1 MVEKRMKIF
10 DKYLDKGKLVH
21 QQYQKDGVRW
31 ILENEMRREKDT
43 LFGVRGGFIAD
54 EMGLGKTIMLI
65 GTMLANYVP
74 RTLVVV
80 PLALMDQWYDQI
92 LRTTGHRAILFH
104 GENKKRVSLDQL
116 ETSKVVITTYGAI
129 CVPRGEKSGCI
140 LHTVF
145 WGRVVFDEA
154 HHLRN
159 ANTNNY
165 YGASLLNAGIRW
177 LVSGTPIQNRREDMY
192 NLCRLLR
199 IPYKDPDSRLDILRN
214 FVLRRTKKEVGILLP
229 DVVEDMNVVSWNNER
244 EKKLAES
251 IHSKLSICRKED
263 KDTDKDK
270 KDKDT
275 ADKDKKD
282 EPNKE
287 NVLDFTPL
295 QAMLKARQCCILPRL
310 VQANPSV
317 SSSSKLDFV
326 VGEILRNKGN
336 GSGKLIFCHFRE
348 ELDEICKRLTASGLN
363 GVACIDSRTSDVR
376 RKQCLV
382 ENNEALVL
390 QIQTGCEGL
399 NLQEH
404 YSEIY
409 FVGPHWNPAIEDQAV
424 ARCHRFGQT
433 RVVYVRRFEM
443 ASFGNQD
450 INIERYVHNVQES
463 KRIMAQEYF
472 P

>member
-1 MVEKRMKIF
+1 
-10 DKYLDKGKLVH
+10 
-21 QQYQKDGVRW
+21 
-31 ILENEMRREKDT
+31 
-43 LFGVRGGFIAD
+43 
-54 EMGLGKTIMLI
+54 
-65 GTMLANYVP
+65 
-74 RTLVVV
+74 
-80 PLALMDQWYDQI
+80 
-92 LRTTGHRAILFH
+92 
-104 GENKKRVSLDQL
+104 
-116 ETSKVVITTYGAI
+116 
-129 CVPRGEKSGCI
+129 
-140 LHTVF
+140 
-145 WGRVVFDEA
+145 
-154 HHLRN
+154 
-159 ANTNNY
+159 
-165 YGASLLNAGIRW
+165 LNAGIRW

-192 NLCRLLR
+192 NLCRLIR

-229 DVVEDMNVVSWNNER
+229 EVVEGMNVVSWENER

-251 IHSKLSICRKED
+251 IHSKLSICRKQD
-263 KDTDKDK
+263 KDTD
-270 KDKDT
+270 
-275 ADKDKKD
+275 KD

>member
-1 MVEKRMKIF
+1 
-10 DKYLDKGKLVH
+10 
-21 QQYQKDGVRW
+21 
-31 ILENEMRREKDT
+31 
-43 LFGVRGGFIAD
+43 
-54 EMGLGKTIMLI
+54 
-65 GTMLANYVP
+65 
-74 RTLVVV
+74 
-80 PLALMDQWYDQI
+80 
-92 LRTTGHRAILFH
+92 
-104 GENKKRVSLDQL
+104 
-116 ETSKVVITTYGAI
+116 
-129 CVPRGEKSGCI
+129 
-140 LHTVF
+140 
-145 WGRVVFDEA
+145 
-154 HHLRN
+154 
-159 ANTNNY
+159 
-165 YGASLLNAGIRW
+165 
-177 LVSGTPIQNRREDMY
+177 
-192 NLCRLLR
+192 
-199 IPYKDPDSRLDILRN
+199 
-214 FVLRRTKKEVGILLP
+214 
-229 DVVEDMNVVSWNNER
+229 
-244 EKKLAES
+244 
-251 IHSKLSICRKED
+251 
-263 KDTDKDK
+263 
-270 KDKDT
+270 
-275 ADKDKKD
+275 
-282 EPNKE
+282 
-287 NVLDFTPL
+287 
-295 QAMLKARQCCILPRL
+295 MLKARQCCILPRL

-363 GVACIDSRTSDVR
+363 GVAFIDSRTSDVR

-409 FVGPHWNPAIEDQAV
+409 FVGPHWNPAIEDQAI

-443 ASFGNQD
+443 APFGNQD

>member
-1 MVEKRMKIF
+1 MSKKMVEKRMKIF
-10 DKYLDKGKLVH
+10 DTYLDKGKLVH

-31 ILENEMRREKDT
+31 ILENEMRREKEA

-65 GTMLANYVP
+65 GTMLAHYVP

-80 PLALMDQWYDQI
+80 PLPLMEQWYDQI
-92 LRTTGHRAILFH
+92 LRTTGHRAVLFH
-104 GENKKRVSLDQL
+104 GENKKRVSFDQL
-116 ETSKVVITTYGAI
+116 EKSKVVITTYGAI

-165 YGASLLNAGIRW
+165 YGASLLNSGIRW

-199 IPYKDPDSRLDILRN
+199 IPYKDPEDRINILRN
-214 FVLRRTKKEVGILLP
+214 FVLRRTKKQVGILLP
-229 DVVEDMNVVSWNNER
+229 EVVEGMNVVAWENER

-251 IHSKLSICRKED
+251 IHSKLSFCKKEDKED
-263 KDTDKDK
+263 KDKEDKEDKDK
-270 KDKDT
+270 E
-275 ADKDKKD
+275 
-282 EPNKE
+282 EPVKE

-336 GSGKLIFCHFRE
+336 GSGKLIFCHFRQ
-348 ELDEICKRLTASGLN
+348 ELDEICKRLTDAGLH
-363 GVACIDSRTSDVR
+363 GVAAIDARTSDMR
-376 RKQCLV
+376 RKQCLR

-399 NLQEH
+399 NLQQN

-409 FVGPHWNPAIEDQAV
+409 FISPDWNPAIEDQAV
-424 ARCHRFGQT
+424 ARCHRIGQT
-433 RVVYVRRFEM
+433 KVVYVQRFEM
-443 ASFGNQD
+443 APFGDQD

-463 KRIMAQEYF
+463 KRVIAQEYI